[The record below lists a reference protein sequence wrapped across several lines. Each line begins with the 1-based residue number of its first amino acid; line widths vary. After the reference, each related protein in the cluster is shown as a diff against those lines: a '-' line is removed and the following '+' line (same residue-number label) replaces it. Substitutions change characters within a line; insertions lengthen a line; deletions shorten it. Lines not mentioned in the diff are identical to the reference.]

1 MDSLSLN
8 FAIALVAGFLSFAS
22 PCVLPLVPV
31 YLSYL
36 AGAAVGA
43 NVGVQPTR
51 LQLFIQA
58 LAFVLGF
65 STVFVSLGALAGL
78 LGLTLQPYMPLFR
91 QVGGALLIVLGLHT
105 AGLFRIS
112 FLYREWRPGLNWG
125 RRFGPATSFVV
136 GMVFAFGWTPCV
148 GPVLGGILLLAS
160 TSETALQGAYLLA
173 SYSLGMGIP
182 FLIAGLLAGALMG
195 LLKAAN
201 RYLRVVE
208 VISGLMLVGLGFM
221 VFTGQLERL
230 TGLLPTS
237 FLPTSF

>member
-31 YLSYL
+31 YLSYMAGTA
-36 AGAAVGA
+36 AGANLGGKPSRAQMFV
-43 NVGVQPTR
+43 
-51 LQLFIQA
+51 QA

-65 STVFVSLGALAGL
+65 STVFISLGALAGL
-78 LGLTLQPYMPLFR
+78 VGLTLQPYMPVFR
-91 QVGGALLIVLGLHT
+91 QVGGILLIVLGLHT
-105 AGLFRIS
+105 AGLLKIS
-112 FLYREWRPGLNWG
+112 FLYREWRPGLSWET
-125 RRFGPATSFVV
+125 RFGPATSFVV

-160 TSETALQGAYLLA
+160 TSETALEGAYLLA

-182 FLIAGLLAGALMG
+182 FLIAGLLASALMG
-195 LLKAAN
+195 LLKSAN
-201 RYLRVVE
+201 RYLRIVE
-208 VISGLMLVGLGFM
+208 VISGVMLIALGFM

-230 TGLLPTS
+230 TALLPTS
-237 FLPTSF
+237 F

>member
-1 MDSLSLN
+1 MDSLSLD

-36 AGAAVGA
+36 AGSAAGA
-43 NVGVQPTR
+43 NLGGQPSRAR
-51 LQLFIQA
+51 LFVQA

-65 STVFVSLGALAGL
+65 SAVFVTLGAVAGL
-78 LGLTLQPYMPLFR
+78 VGFTLQPYMPVFR
-91 QVGGALLIVLGLHT
+91 QVGGVILVVLGLHT
-105 AGLFRIS
+105 AGLFKIS
-112 FLYREWRPGLNWG
+112 FLYREWRPGLSWG
-125 RRFGPATSFVV
+125 TRFGPATSFVV

-160 TSETALQGAYLLA
+160 TSDTALQGAYLLA
-173 SYSLGMGIP
+173 VYSLGLGIP

-195 LLKAAN
+195 PLKAAN

-208 VISGLMLVGLGFM
+208 VVSGVMLMAIGVL
-221 VFTGQLERL
+221 VFTGELQRL
-230 TGLLPTS
+230 SGLLPTS
-237 FLPTSF
+237 F